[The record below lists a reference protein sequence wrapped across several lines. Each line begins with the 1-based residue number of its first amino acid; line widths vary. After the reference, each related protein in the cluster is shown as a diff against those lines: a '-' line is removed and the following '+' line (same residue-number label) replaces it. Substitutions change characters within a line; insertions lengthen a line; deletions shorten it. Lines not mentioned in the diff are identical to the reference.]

1 MAIVAIRGTSFS
13 QYLKPGYN
21 VVRRYQRGVQPDN
34 DYDCFE
40 WLCSAKTLKL
50 AETKARKYK
59 GQIEIREFK
68 IQEPENGK

>member
-21 VVRRYQRGVQPDN
+21 VVRRYQRGKEPD
-34 DYDCFE
+34 DSYDCFM
-40 WLCSAKTLKL
+40 WLCSAKTLK
-50 AETKARKYK
+50 AAKTKAKKYK

-68 IQEPENGK
+68 IQEPEKEK